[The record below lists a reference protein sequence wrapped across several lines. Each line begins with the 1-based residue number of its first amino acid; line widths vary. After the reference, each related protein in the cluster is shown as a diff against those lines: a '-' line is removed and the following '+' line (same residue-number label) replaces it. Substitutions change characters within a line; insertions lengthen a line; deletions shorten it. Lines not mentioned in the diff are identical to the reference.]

1 MAHGGSSSSPPSR
14 RRFTAA
20 VFAVAVALAL
30 APQLR
35 PAAGRP
41 DKETREKF
49 YGRLV
54 TNGTH
59 NASAEDSIAD
69 MFGRV
74 LEKEFSD
81 SDTNETPDKNSFNN
95 SISDHQ
101 AVLETVAV
109 ITHDRKN
116 DSQLANSSRP
126 FQIGDMFGGQNENS
140 DETETVIDKEDNVFV
155 MSNRK
160 TKYPTLQLDL
170 RLIKDLVVIIVSATG
185 GGIIFSCLGQP
196 VIVGYLLAGSLI
208 GPGGLN
214 LISEMVQVET
224 FAQFGVVFLLFAL
237 GLEFSLPKLKAV
249 GPVAVVGGL
258 LQIALFMFL
267 CGLTAVLCGA
277 KTSEGVFVGT
287 FLSMSSTAV
296 VSKFLVEKGSTN
308 ALHGQVTIGTLILQ
322 DCAVGLLFALIP
334 VLGGSSSLFGGMMSI
349 GKLLLVLS
357 IFVTV
362 AYMMTW
368 SFVPRFLKL
377 MIQLS
382 SQTNELYQLAA
393 VAFCLLLAWCSDYL
407 GLSLELGSFLAGVMI
422 STTDFAHHTLE
433 QVEAIRN
440 LFAALFLASIGML
453 IHFKFLWNHVDILL
467 AAVILVII
475 VKSLVITVVIKAFG
489 YNIRTAF
496 VVGLSL
502 AQIGEFA
509 FVLLSRAS
517 HLHLIGGKMYLLL
530 LGTTALSLVTT
541 PLIFKLIPVVM
552 QLGILMRWFPSESNV
567 HNELPLQ
574 EKVTMLEVHNR
585 TL

>member
-1 MAHGGSSSSPPSR
+1 MAPAAAAAEAAGPSPR
-14 RRFTAA
+14 RRLAAA
-20 VFAVAVALAL
+20 VLALAL
-30 APQLR
+30 ALACVLAQ
-35 PAAGRP
+35 AAARP

-49 YGRLV
+49 YGTLV
-54 TNGTH
+54 ANGTH
-59 NASAEDSIAD
+59 NASGDGSIAE

-74 LEKEFSD
+74 LDKEFSD
-81 SDTNETPDKNSFNN
+81 SDTPDAPDKSSFNN
-95 SISDHQ
+95 SVSDHQ

-109 ITHDRKN
+109 ITHDKKKN
-116 DSQLANSSRP
+116 DSQHTNSPKP
-126 FQIGDMFGGQNENS
+126 FQIGDMFGGQ
-140 DETETVIDKEDNVFV
+140 DETSDDLETVIDKEDNVFV

-170 RLIKDLVVIIVSATG
+170 RLIKDLVIIIVSATG
-185 GGIIFSCLGQP
+185 GGIMFSFMGQP
-196 VIVGYLLAGSLI
+196 VIVGYLLAGSLV

-214 LISEMVQVET
+214 FINEMVQVET

-237 GLEFSLPKLKAV
+237 GLEFSLTKLKVV
-249 GPVAVVGGL
+249 GPVAVLGGL
-258 LQIALFMFL
+258 LQIVLFMFL
-267 CGLTAVLCGA
+267 CGLTAALCGA
-277 KTSEGVFVGT
+277 KSSEGVFVGA

-308 ALHGQVTIGTLILQ
+308 TLHGQVTIGTLILQ
-322 DCAVGLLFALIP
+322 DCAVGLLFALLP
-334 VLGGSSSLFGGMMSI
+334 VLGGASGIFGGVMSMA
-349 GKLLLVLS
+349 KLLLVLS
-357 IFVTV
+357 VFVAVT
-362 AYMMTW
+362 YMMTW
-368 SFVPRFLKL
+368 SIVPRFLKL

-382 SQTNELYQLAA
+382 SQ
-393 VAFCLLLAWCSDYL
+393 CSDYC

-422 STTDFAHHTLE
+422 STTDFAHHTME

-453 IHFKFLWNHVDILL
+453 IHVKFLWNHVDILL

-475 VKSLVITVVIKAFG
+475 VKSIVVAIVVKAFG
-489 YNIRTAF
+489 YSMRTAF

-517 HLHLIGGKMYLLL
+517 HLHLVGGKMYLLL

-552 QLGILMRWFPSESNV
+552 HLGILMRWFPSENSMQS
-567 HNELPLQ
+567 ELPLQ
-574 EKVTMLEVHNR
+574 EKAVMLEAHNR
-585 TL
+585 SL

>member
-1 MAHGGSSSSPPSR
+1 
-14 RRFTAA
+14 
-20 VFAVAVALAL
+20 
-30 APQLR
+30 
-35 PAAGRP
+35 
-41 DKETREKF
+41 
-49 YGRLV
+49 
-54 TNGTH
+54 
-59 NASAEDSIAD
+59 
-69 MFGRV
+69 MFG
-74 LEKEFSD
+74 S
-81 SDTNETPDKNSFNN
+81 
-95 SISDHQ
+95 
-101 AVLETVAV
+101 
-109 ITHDRKN
+109 
-116 DSQLANSSRP
+116 
-126 FQIGDMFGGQNENS
+126 QNENS
-140 DETETVIDKEDNVFV
+140 DDTETVIDKEDNVFV

-170 RLIKDLVVIIVSATG
+170 RLIKDLVVIIVSATA

-214 LISEMVQVET
+214 LINEMVQVET

-237 GLEFSLPKLKAV
+237 GLEFSLPKLKVV
-249 GPVAVVGGL
+249 GPVAVLGGV

-267 CGLTAVLCGA
+267 CGLTAALCGA
-277 KTSEGVFVGT
+277 KLSEGVFVGT

-334 VLGGSSSLFGGMMSI
+334 VLGGSSGIFGGMVSM
-349 GKLLLVLS
+349 GRLLLVLS
-357 IFVTV
+357 IFVIV

-368 SFVPRFLKL
+368 SFIPRFLKL

-440 LFAALFLASIGML
+440 LFAALFLAT
-453 IHFKFLWNHVDILL
+453 
-467 AAVILVII
+467 VILVII
-475 VKSLVITVVIKAFG
+475 VKSIVITAVIKSFG
-489 YNIRTAF
+489 YSIRTAF
-496 VVGLSL
+496 IVGLSL

-517 HLHLIGGKMYLLL
+517 HHHLIGGKMYLLL

-541 PLIFKLIPVVM
+541 PLIFKLIPVVT
-552 QLGILMRWFPSESNV
+552 QLGILMRWFPSESGV
-567 HNELPLQ
+567 QNE
-574 EKVTMLEVHNR
+574 EKATMLDVYNR

>member
-1 MAHGGSSSSPPSR
+1 PDGARAAAAGTARG
-14 RRFTAA
+14 RRFTALVLA
-20 VFAVAVALAL
+20 IAVALAL
-30 APQLR
+30 A

-49 YGRLV
+49 YGSLV
-54 TNGTH
+54 ANGTH
-59 NASAEDSIAD
+59 NATAGDNSIAD

-74 LEKEFSD
+74 LDKEFSD
-81 SDTNETPDKNSFNN
+81 SDASEVPDKNSFNN

-109 ITHDRKN
+109 ITHDKKN
-116 DSQLANSSRP
+116 DTQQANSSRP
-126 FQIGDMFGGQNENS
+126 FQIGDMFGSQNENS
-140 DETETVIDKEDNVFV
+140 DDTETVIDKEDNVFV

-170 RLIKDLVVIIVSATG
+170 RLIKDLVVIIVSATA

-214 LISEMVQVET
+214 LINEMVQVET

-237 GLEFSLPKLKAV
+237 GLEFSLPKLRVV
-249 GPVAVVGGL
+249 GPVAVLGGV

-267 CGLTAVLCGA
+267 CGLTAALCGA
-277 KTSEGVFVGT
+277 KLSEGVFVGT

-334 VLGGSSSLFGGMMSI
+334 VLGGSSGIFGGMMSM
-349 GKLLLVLS
+349 GRLLLVLS
-357 IFVTV
+357 IFITV

-368 SFVPRFLKL
+368 SFIPRFLKL

-475 VKSLVITVVIKAFG
+475 VKSIVITAVIKSFG
-489 YNIRTAF
+489 YSIRTAF
-496 VVGLSL
+496 IVGLSL

-517 HLHLIGGKMYLLL
+517 HHHLIGGKMYLLL

-541 PLIFKLIPVVM
+541 PLIFKLIPVVT
-552 QLGILMRWFPSESNV
+552 QLGILMRWFPSESGV
-567 HNELPLQ
+567 QNE
-574 EKVTMLEVHNR
+574 EKATMLDVYNR

>member
-1 MAHGGSSSSPPSR
+1 MAPAAAAAEAAGPSPR
-14 RRFTAA
+14 GRLAAA
-20 VFAVAVALAL
+20 VLALAL
-30 APQLR
+30 ACVLAQ
-35 PAAGRP
+35 AAARP

-49 YGRLV
+49 YGTLV
-54 TNGTH
+54 ANGTH
-59 NASAEDSIAD
+59 NASGDGSIAE

-74 LEKEFSD
+74 LDKEFSD
-81 SDTNETPDKNSFNN
+81 SDTPDAPDKSSFNN
-95 SISDHQ
+95 SVSDHQ

-109 ITHDRKN
+109 ITHDKKKN
-116 DSQLANSSRP
+116 DSQHTNSPKP
-126 FQIGDMFGGQNENS
+126 FQIGDMFGGQ
-140 DETETVIDKEDNVFV
+140 DETSDDLETVIDKEDNVFV

-170 RLIKDLVVIIVSATG
+170 RLIKDLVIIIVSATG
-185 GGIIFSCLGQP
+185 GGIMFSFMGQP
-196 VIVGYLLAGSLI
+196 VIVGYLLAGSLV

-214 LISEMVQVET
+214 FINEMVQVET

-237 GLEFSLPKLKAV
+237 GLEFSLTKLKVV
-249 GPVAVVGGL
+249 GPVAVLGGL
-258 LQIALFMFL
+258 LQIVLFMFL
-267 CGLTAVLCGA
+267 CGLTAALCGA
-277 KTSEGVFVGT
+277 KSSEGVFVGA

-308 ALHGQVTIGTLILQ
+308 TLHGQVTIGTLILQ
-322 DCAVGLLFALIP
+322 DCAVGLLFALLP
-334 VLGGSSSLFGGMMSI
+334 VLGGASGIFGGVMSMA
-349 GKLLLVLS
+349 KLLLVLS
-357 IFVTV
+357 VFVAVT
-362 AYMMTW
+362 YMMTW
-368 SFVPRFLKL
+368 SIVPRFLKL

-382 SQTNELYQLAA
+382 SQTNELYQLAS
-393 VAFCLLLAWCSDYL
+393 VAFCLLLAWCSDYC

-422 STTDFAHHTLE
+422 STTDFAHHTME

-453 IHFKFLWNHVDILL
+453 IHVKFLWNHVDILL

-475 VKSLVITVVIKAFG
+475 VKSIVVAIVVKAFG
-489 YNIRTAF
+489 YSMRTAF

-517 HLHLIGGKMYLLL
+517 HLHLVGGKMYLLL

-552 QLGILMRWFPSESNV
+552 HLGILMRWFPSENSMQS
-567 HNELPLQ
+567 E
-574 EKVTMLEVHNR
+574 EKAVMLEAHNR
-585 TL
+585 SL